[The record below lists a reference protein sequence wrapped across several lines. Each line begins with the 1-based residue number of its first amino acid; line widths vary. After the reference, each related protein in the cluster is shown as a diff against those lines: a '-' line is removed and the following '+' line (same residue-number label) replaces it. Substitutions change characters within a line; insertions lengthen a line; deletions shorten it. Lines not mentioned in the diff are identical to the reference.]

1 MNNLENQQ
9 EINDL
14 ENGNEED
21 INNMNQEY
29 IDNYGN
35 EVGLNE
41 IKELQLSNE
50 DMNENDEEYLGEVD
64 NQIGENPENMEE
76 NPENINNNYGNEG
89 NINDIQELE
98 MPNEEINENEE
109 YLVEENNQVGELPKN
124 INVNLNLINRMQKN
138 IPSEEAM
145 RNEYIN
151 NELQNM
157 TKSDYEEQ
165 I

>member
-1 MNNLENQQ
+1 
-9 EINDL
+9 
-14 ENGNEED
+14 
-21 INNMNQEY
+21 MNQEC

-89 NINDIQELE
+89 NINDIQESE

-109 YLVEENNQVGELPKN
+109 YLVEENNQVGELPEN
-124 INVNLNLINRMQKN
+124 INVNLNLIECKKIFQVKKPWEMN
-138 IPSEEAM
+138 I
-145 RNEYIN
+145 
-151 NELQNM
+151 
-157 TKSDYEEQ
+157 
-165 I
+165 